1 MGQLQTTNAMQLMTT
16 SDILYSDACL
26 IFIIVGVVC
35 AAVRWAHMCRPYA
48 EEASFFYPARKQ
60 ATFFFA
66 AVLMEIPYLLQP
78 ADDATMTYIRVW
90 GVVYCPVCFTM
101 LFLRYFRGQQ
111 LPGRTIWL
119 DFGLPMLMLTAMMV
133 AVMVTDGTW
142 IERHMVALSCTGG
155 AVGIL
160 LSVRL
165 IRISAWMKQGIDN
178 YHHANYSTEADF
190 PYRFA
195 QRMLVLPMIWIAIMW
210 MVFLTGSRPLKLVVD
225 LLLSVWMV
233 HILCIILH
241 PQRIPR
247 QAGAEQ
253 YIQGI
258 EEEAKKQAD
267 QAARTPSGLMMGRGT
282 IADSTPAAY
291 SDEVRDQVIA
301 IILRRYREPH
311 LLKTEVLAD
320 VDRGLTAP
328 ASRFIASIGYYT
340 LINMFRLRHA
350 ELYAAA
356 HPGAKQAEVAAASGY
371 LSDQALSRARRNV
384 TDIDP
389 TFVAGVKL

>member
-1 MGQLQTTNAMQLMTT
+1 MGTLKTINSMPLTTTA
-16 SDILYSDACL
+16 DILYSDACL
-26 IFIIVGVVC
+26 VFIIVGVVC

-48 EEASFFYPARKQ
+48 GEATIFYPARKQ
-60 ATFFFA
+60 VTFFFA
-66 AVLMEIPYLLQP
+66 AVLMEFPYLLQP
-78 ADDATMTYIRVW
+78 ADAATMTYIRVW
-90 GVVYCPVCFTM
+90 GVVYYPVCFTM
-101 LFLRYFRGQQ
+101 LFLRYFRGQP
-111 LPGRTIWL
+111 LTGRTNWL
-119 DFGLPMLMLTAMMV
+119 YFGTPMLLLTAMMV
-133 AVMVTDGTW
+133 AVMATDGTW
-142 IERHMVALSCTGG
+142 IERHMTALSCAGG
-155 AVGIL
+155 IVSIL

-165 IRISAWMKQGIDN
+165 ICITAWMKRGIDS
-178 YHHANYSTEADF
+178 YHRANYSTEADF

-195 QRMLVLPMIWIAIMW
+195 RKVLILPVVWIILMW
-210 MVFLTGSRPLKLVVD
+210 MVFLTGSRPLKAAID

-233 HILCIILH
+233 HFLCLILH

-247 QAGAEQ
+247 PAGMER
-253 YIQGI
+253 YIQEI
-258 EEEAKKQAD
+258 EEETKKQAD
-267 QAARTPSGLMMGRGT
+267 QAASAPNDLVMSHETT
-282 IADSTPAAY
+282 ADSAPATY
-291 SDEVRDQVIA
+291 TDEVRDQVIA

-384 TDIDP
+384 TNIDP
-389 TFVAGVKL
+389 TFVAGVRL